1 MLFSTSKVTRK
12 QIRRIP
18 SSSLGA
24 STATARSQEIRYGIL
39 QSLQPL
45 HERYPHLIPELLQ
58 EEDGNDDGYI
68 RSDIFPPQQQ
78 SPHTRNLY
86 NLGGYPVHHRSAYSS
101 LTAAASVAAPSMA
114 TASSTASFIKYLLVF
129 TAGGLFFS
137 SAIAIGYAF
146 YGYGVEN
153 IRRIISVCLLVL
165 QRVWISFT
173 VGIGTARAALL
184 GQDVEQESTSSAIV
198 TSTENTKQSSSS
210 WKWKKAWNVLKA
222 QLSETRRTAA
232 QGVQALRKEQT
243 LYSALIG
250 QPGLIPLQVI
260 IAKLLP
266 YSVSTI
272 MENSLRDI
280 VKEVK
285 SSNAIKKMT
294 LSSFDAGIVPPIL
307 DAARVYDVPNA
318 IAFDYDV
325 EWNSEMSATFQ
336 LYTVGGFA
344 RIPVSIKSVKFSG
357 VIRVILTPLLPE
369 PPGFGAMLI
378 SFPNTP
384 RISLDVKI
392 LGGEVTKVPF
402 LRTEITS
409 MLQKSIEEQLVWP
422 RRNVIPTMDRGSIIL
437 ERSKLLELQ
446 KTDPLLVAEQELMN
460 SNQTLVKEVRER
472 VMKETGGGNKNNT
485 ISLLDEEE
493 AIDTEA
499 VPTNSTG
506 SWINDGLGKVQGWF
520 HRQQQKRE
528 DDSIASP
535 GDVSNTTS
543 SSYLERAN
551 GTLAVTSSE
560 NNIMAEIGTGFSNAF
575 ESVCKFF
582 RQKDSVDN
590 KVEDGNKA
598 NGAEGKLAPQS

>member
-1 MLFSTSKVTRK
+1 
-12 QIRRIP
+12 
-18 SSSLGA
+18 
-24 STATARSQEIRYGIL
+24 
-39 QSLQPL
+39 
-45 HERYPHLIPELLQ
+45 
-58 EEDGNDDGYI
+58 
-68 RSDIFPPQQQ
+68 
-78 SPHTRNLY
+78 
-86 NLGGYPVHHRSAYSS
+86 
-101 LTAAASVAAPSMA
+101 
-114 TASSTASFIKYLLVF
+114 
-129 TAGGLFFS
+129 
-137 SAIAIGYAF
+137 
-146 YGYGVEN
+146 
-153 IRRIISVCLLVL
+153 
-165 QRVWISFT
+165 
-173 VGIGTARAALL
+173 
-184 GQDVEQESTSSAIV
+184 
-198 TSTENTKQSSSS
+198 
-210 WKWKKAWNVLKA
+210 
-222 QLSETRRTAA
+222 
-232 QGVQALRKEQT
+232 
-243 LYSALIG
+243 
-250 QPGLIPLQVI
+250 
-260 IAKLLP
+260 
-266 YSVSTI
+266 
-272 MENSLRDI
+272 
-280 VKEVK
+280 
-285 SSNAIKKMT
+285 
-294 LSSFDAGIVPPIL
+294 
-307 DAARVYDVPNA
+307 
-318 IAFDYDV
+318 
-325 EWNSEMSATFQ
+325 
-336 LYTVGGFA
+336 
-344 RIPVSIKSVKFSG
+344 
-357 VIRVILTPLLPE
+357 
-369 PPGFGAMLI
+369 MLI

-506 SWINDGLGKVQGWF
+506 SWINDGLGKVKGWF
-520 HRQQQKRE
+520 NRQQQKQE

-535 GDVSNTTS
+535 GDVSNMTS
-543 SSYLERAN
+543 TSYLERAN

-582 RQKDSVDN
+582 QQKDSADN